1 MKIFQR
7 LLIAPATLGLLAP
20 LGANA
25 SEINFNEVSN
35 YSENIEISTNSF
47 KPLSSNNPL
56 LAGGEGLNHNH
67 SDDFDGDSFSST
79 TSATFSADFAVGAV
93 DGVDAED
100 TVGVSYGYAIDLTT
114 AFNSN
119 DSLDVSLQAGDGAS
133 GPLTELDLNETTGA
147 SKLGVDSITYTKS
160 LGDKTVVF
168 FGNGADAGS
177 LFTTACVYDGIT
189 NTLDDCGNRFAQL
202 GFSKGTVFG
211 ASYDVGNGFTAAF
224 GYTGEGNKAVGLAT
238 KEGKDAVGANI
249 AYTGNSFGVSVS
261 YADIESPVEDGE
273 YGGADESSSIVETQT
288 WGFNAYYTPDGD
300 RLPSISAGLET
311 ASTEIPAYGTSDTDS
326 THWFI
331 GLQWDEVGAGTLG
344 AAVGTKQHYLDH
356 PTQEE
361 QIMYEAYYSYPIN
374 DGMTITPLLYV
385 KENAADNTDDET
397 GIITKLSFS
406 F

>member
-35 YSENIEISTNSF
+35 YSENIEISTSSF

-67 SDDFDGDSFSST
+67 SNDFDEDSFSST
-79 TSATFSADFAVGAV
+79 TTATFSADFAIGAV
-93 DGVDAED
+93 DGVDGED

-114 AFNSN
+114 GFNDN

-147 SKLGVDSITYTKS
+147 SKLGVDSITYTKA
-160 LGDKTVVF
+160 LGDKTTVF

-177 LFTTACVYDGIT
+177 LFNVACVYEGVT
-189 NTLDDCGNRFAQL
+189 NTLDDCGNAYSSL
-202 GFSKGTVFG
+202 GFSKGTVAG
-211 ASYDVGNGFTAAF
+211 ASYDAGNGFTAAF

-238 KEGKDAVGANI
+238 KEGNDAVGVNF
-249 AYTGNSFGVSVS
+249 AYSADSYGISIT
-261 YADIESPVEDGE
+261 YADIEAPVEGL
-273 YGGADESSSIVETQT
+273 ESTILETQA
-288 WGFNAYYTPDGD
+288 WGFNAYYTPEGN
-300 RLPSISAGLET
+300 RLPSISFGVET
-311 ASTEIPAYGTSDTDS
+311 ASSEIPGLSASDTDS
-326 THWFI
+326 SHWFV

-344 AAVGTKQHYLDH
+344 ASIGTKEHYLDH
-356 PTQEE
+356 KDYEE
-361 QIMYEAYYSYPIN
+361 ELMYEAFYAYPIN

-385 KENAADNTDDET
+385 KENSADNADDET
-397 GIITKLSFS
+397 GIMTKLSFS